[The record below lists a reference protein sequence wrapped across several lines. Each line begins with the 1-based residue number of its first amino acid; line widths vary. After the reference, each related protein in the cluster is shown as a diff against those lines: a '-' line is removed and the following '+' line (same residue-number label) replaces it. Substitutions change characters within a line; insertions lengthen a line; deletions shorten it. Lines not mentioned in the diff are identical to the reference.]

1 MLTKLLTGG
10 LCLIALCLPVTVK
23 AIYIGDLT
31 FSLASDQDF
40 VSKRIVNNN
49 KSARLY
55 QVSIIGIDSP
65 SQQEVSTRPA
75 DGELLFAP
83 RQLVLQAGQS
93 EYYKFYYHG
102 PKDNRERYYRV
113 SFREIPTQHGEIT
126 NKNGKISLEPIVT
139 IDTIMVVRPRE
150 VDFKWNYD
158 VSNGTV
164 TNRGNTW
171 FKLLIKPGCHSSE
184 EEGDAYYLKPGQ
196 TVRSSGLR
204 NQGNH
209 FIVYNNKFIKISDPC
224 PVSQEKNSEEE

>member
-1 MLTKLLTGG
+1 MLTKLFTGS
-10 LCLIALCLPVTVK
+10 LCLIALFLPVTVK
-23 AIYIGDLT
+23 AIYLGDLT
-31 FSLASDQDF
+31 FSLASDQEF

-65 SQQEVSTRPA
+65 SQQEVSTRPT

-113 SFREIPTQHGEIT
+113 SFREIPAQHGQIT
-126 NKNGKISLEPIVT
+126 NKVGKISLEPIVT

-150 VDFKWNYD
+150 VNFKWHYD
-158 VSNGTV
+158 AVNGTV
-164 TNRGNTW
+164 TNTGNTW
-171 FKLLIKPGCHSSE
+171 FKLLTKPGCQAVE
-184 EEGDAYYLKPGQ
+184 EDGDAYYVKPGK
-196 TVRSSGLR
+196 TVRASELR
-204 NQGNH
+204 KKGNH
-209 FIVYNNKFIKISDPC
+209 FIVYNGKFIKISDSC
-224 PVSQEKNSEEE
+224 PVTQEKSNEE

>member
-10 LCLIALCLPVTVK
+10 LCLIALFLPVTVK

-31 FSLASDQDF
+31 FSLASDREF
-40 VSKRIVNNN
+40 VSKHIVNNN
-49 KSARLY
+49 TSARLY

-83 RQLVLQAGQS
+83 RQLILQAGQS
-93 EYYKFYYHG
+93 EYFKFYYHG

-126 NKNGKISLEPIVT
+126 NNNGKISLEPIIT

-150 VDFKWNYD
+150 INFKWQYD
-158 VSNGTV
+158 AINGTV
-164 TNRGNTW
+164 ANTGNTW
-171 FKLLIKPGCHSSE
+171 FKLLIKPGCHTAE
-184 EEGDAYYLKPGQ
+184 EEGDAYYVKPGQ
-196 TVRSSGLR
+196 TVRTAKLR
-204 NQGNH
+204 KKGNH
-209 FIVYNNKFIKISDPC
+209 FIVYNNKFIKISDSC
-224 PVSQEKNSEEE
+224 PVSQDKNNETE

>member
-1 MLTKLLTGG
+1 MLTKLFTSG
-10 LCLIALCLPVTVK
+10 LCFIALCLPITVK

-31 FSLASDQDF
+31 FSLPSDQDF

-83 RQLVLQAGQS
+83 RQLVLQTGQS

-113 SFREIPTQHGEIT
+113 SFREIPTQHGEIINT
-126 NKNGKISLEPIVT
+126 VGKISLEPIVT

-150 VDFKWNYD
+150 VNFEWHYD
-158 VSNGTV
+158 ASNGIV
-164 TNRGNTW
+164 KNSGNTW
-171 FKLLIKPGCHSSE
+171 FKLLIKPGCQTAE
-184 EEGDAYYLKPGQ
+184 EDGDAYYVKPGQ
-196 TVRSSGLR
+196 TVRSPALR
-204 NQGNH
+204 QKGNH
-209 FIVYNNKFIKISDPC
+209 FIVYNNKFIKISDHC
-224 PVSQEKNSEEE
+224 PAEKDKD

>member
-10 LCLIALCLPVTVK
+10 LCLITLCLPATVK

-40 VSKRIVNNN
+40 VAKRIVNNN

-83 RQLVLQAGQS
+83 RQLVLQTGQS

-113 SFREIPTQHGEIT
+113 SFREIPTQHGQIT
-126 NKNGKISLEPIVT
+126 NTVGKISLEPIVT

-150 VDFKWNYD
+150 VNFKWDYD
-158 VSNGTV
+158 AISGVVKNA
-164 TNRGNTW
+164 GNTW
-171 FKLLIKPGCHSSE
+171 FKLLIKPGCQTTE
-184 EEGDAYYLKPGQ
+184 EEADAYYVKPGQ
-196 TVRSSGLR
+196 TVRSSELR
-204 NQGNH
+204 QKGNH
-209 FIVYNNKFIKISDPC
+209 FIVYNNQFIKISDSC
-224 PVSQEKNSEEE
+224 PVAPEKDSEEN